1 MRKISNFNA
10 NLLCLIKSL
19 SLLNILQAHN
29 PNNNTMARG
38 DTKRNRGKFTI
49 DKAMTQVM
57 GIFTRNPKKLFNYK
71 QLAKQLLLNEQSD
84 RDMISNALH
93 NLAGQGLLIQV
104 EKGKFRL
111 KERAG
116 YINGTIDMTNHGYA
130 FLTSDEIEQDVF
142 ISRSNL
148 ARALDGDLVKV
159 HIYPKKKNDNRLSG
173 EVIEIIERARE
184 TFVGIVEV
192 SANYAFLLPDSGKMP
207 FDIFIPHEKLGGAE
221 HGQKAIAKITDWP
234 EKVKNPFGE
243 IVEVLGYPGENDTE
257 MHSIL
262 AEFELPNKFSQ
273 EVEDAAEKIPD
284 TISKEEISK
293 RRDMRGTP
301 TFTIDPAD
309 AKDFDDALSI
319 KTMKNGNYEVGI
331 HIADVSHYVQKES
344 IVDLEAYDR
353 ATSVYLV
360 DRVVPMLPEK
370 LSNNLCSLRPNEDKL
385 CFSVIV
391 EVSKDAVVLNEW
403 FGRTIIHSDRRF
415 SYEEAQ
421 DIIETG
427 EGDMKEEVL
436 SLHDLATKLRARRYK
451 EGSINF
457 ERDEVKFNLDEDGK
471 PLGVYF
477 KVQKES
483 NHLIEEFMLLANRRV
498 AEYASMGGK
507 YFKDVNKEE
516 LKAGKIK
523 GKTFVYR
530 IHDLPDPEKLESFTL
545 FIRKFG
551 YELSLG
557 SNHKVAVSMNRLLDG
572 VKGKKEQNVIET
584 MALRAMAKARYSTK
598 NIGHYGLAFKDYSH
612 FTSPIRRYPDLMVH
626 RLLAHYL
633 AGGESKNASKYESRC
648 EHSSEMERRAVEAER
663 ASIKYKQVE
672 FMQDKVGQVFDGV
685 ISGLTDWGIYVE
697 IVENKCEG
705 MISVQSLVDDFYEF
719 DQDDYKIVGRHSGRE
734 FEIGAP
740 LKIEVTNANL
750 SRRQLDFRIVEEAEG
765 DTSE

>member
-1 MRKISNFNA
+1 
-10 NLLCLIKSL
+10 
-19 SLLNILQAHN
+19 
-29 PNNNTMARG
+29 MAR
-38 DTKRNRGKFTI
+38 KSSHNRKGKYTI
-49 DKAMTQVM
+49 DKAMTQAM
-57 GIFTRNPKKLFNYK
+57 GVFTRNPRKLYNYK
-71 QLAKQLLLNEQSD
+71 QLCKQLLLNDQQEK
-84 RDMISNALH
+84 DMINNALY
-93 NLAGQGLLIQV
+93 NLAEQGLLEQV

-116 YINGTIDMTNHGYA
+116 YINGTIDMTHHGYA
-130 FLTSDEIEQDVF
+130 FLSSEEIEKDVF

-159 HIYPKKKNDNRLSG
+159 HIYPTKKNDDRLSG

-184 TFVGIVEV
+184 TFVGVVEV
-192 SANYAFLLPDSGKMP
+192 SKNYAFLLPDSGKMP

-243 IVEVLGYPGENDTE
+243 IVEVLGFPGENDTE

-262 AEFELPNKFSQ
+262 AEFELPNKFSKD
-273 EVEDAAEKIPD
+273 VEDAAEKIQESI
-284 TISKEEISK
+284 TKEEIAR
-293 RRDMRGTP
+293 RRDMRGVP

-309 AKDFDDALSI
+309 AKDFDDALSLERL
-319 KTMKNGNYEVGI
+319 KNGNFQVGI
-331 HIADVSHYVQKES
+331 HIADVAHYVQKGS
-344 IVDLEAYDR
+344 IIDQEAYER
-353 ATSVYLV
+353 GTSVYLV

-370 LSNNLCSLRPNEDKL
+370 LSNNLCSLRPEEDKL

-391 EVSKDAVVLNEW
+391 ELNSEAQVVDEW
-403 FGRTIIHSDRRF
+403 FGRSIIHSNKRF
-415 SYEEAQ
+415 DYDQAQ

-427 EGDMKEEVL
+427 EGEMKEEML
-436 SLHDLATKLRARRYK
+436 TLHDLATKLRTRRYK

-457 ERDEVKFNLDEDGK
+457 EREEVKFNLDEEGR

-483 NHLIEEFMLLANRRV
+483 NNLIEEFMLLANRRV
-498 AEYASMGGK
+498 AEYAMRGGK
-507 YFKDVNKEE
+507 YEKEVHPE
-516 LKAGKIK
+516 EVKSSKRK
-523 GKTFVYR
+523 PYTFVYR
-530 IHDLPDPEKLESFTL
+530 IHDLPDPEKLESFTF

-551 YELSLG
+551 YELQLG
-557 SNHKVAVSMNRLLDG
+557 DNHRVAVSMNRLLDG
-572 VKGKKEQNVIET
+572 LKGKKEQHVIEN

-648 EHSSEMERRAVEAER
+648 EHASEMERRAVEAER

-705 MISVQSLVDDFYEF
+705 MISLQSLVDDFYEF
-719 DQDDYKIVGRHSGRE
+719 DQDDFKIIGRHSGKS
-734 FEIGAP
+734 FEIGEP
-740 LKIEVTNANL
+740 LRIEVSNANL
-750 SRRQLDFRIVEEAEG
+750 SRRQLDFKLAENG
-765 DTSE
+765 ED